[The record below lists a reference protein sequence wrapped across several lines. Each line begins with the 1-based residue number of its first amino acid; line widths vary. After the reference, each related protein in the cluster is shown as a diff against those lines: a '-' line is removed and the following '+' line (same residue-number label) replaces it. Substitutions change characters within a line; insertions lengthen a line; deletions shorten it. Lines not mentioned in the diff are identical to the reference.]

1 MTTTRTRR
9 CPLWVACALAVA
21 CALVAGAP
29 PARAVRDPVPIS
41 SQAPT
46 PPPEG
51 GLLPDD
57 TVEMEIEVL
66 RYQDT
71 SSGEKLDGVE
81 LSVKVMVD
89 THDRRDLSVQE
100 CQLIADTFWSGSHP
114 DFQATAEVYLTN
126 CYLKAYYYREARHAF
141 YSLDEA
147 GHVQLRAPMQY
158 LHQMAAGFANA
169 TITSLHYVSPPIR
182 NTHCNA
188 NPHFAELDAPSPYD
202 THRSRCDW
210 RTSKGAVIPT
220 TDDPLMEGDAEDFFI
235 NINDATVGPFTDL
248 VAPTNPYTVTPT
260 TEPAQDPSAT
270 AGQDTDTPASN
281 SSTGVLIGVGAAI
294 TLLLLTAAA
303 ALVVALRRT

>member
-9 CPLWVACALAVA
+9 CPLWVACALAVV

-29 PARAVRDPVPIS
+29 PARAVDDPVPIS

-66 RYQDT
+66 RHQDT

-81 LSVKVMVD
+81 LSVKVMVN

-114 DFQATAEVYLTN
+114 NFQATAEVYLTN

-147 GHVQLRAPMQY
+147 GHVQLRAPMEY

-169 TITSLHYVSPPIR
+169 TITKLDYTSPPIR
-182 NTHCNA
+182 NTYCNA
-188 NPHFAELDAPSPYD
+188 NPSFTELDAPSPYD

-210 RTSKGAVIPT
+210 RTRDGAVIPT
-220 TDDPLMEGDAEDFFI
+220 TDDPLMEGEAEDFFI

-248 VAPTNPYTVTPT
+248 VAPVNPYTVTPP
-260 TEPAQDPSAT
+260 PATSAAADPSAT
-270 AGQDTDTPASN
+270 ADAPASES
-281 SSTGVLIGVGAAI
+281 SSTGLLIGVGAAI

-303 ALVVALRRT
+303 ALVVALRRK

>member
-1 MTTTRTRR
+1 
-9 CPLWVACALAVA
+9 
-21 CALVAGAP
+21 
-29 PARAVRDPVPIS
+29 
-41 SQAPT
+41 
-46 PPPEG
+46 
-51 GLLPDD
+51 
-57 TVEMEIEVL
+57 MEIEIL

-158 LHQMAAGFANA
+158 PHQMAAGFANA

-188 NPHFAELDAPSPYD
+188 NPHFAELDAPSPYN

-248 VAPTNPYTVTPT
+248 VAPTNPYTVTPPPT
-260 TEPAQDPSAT
+260 TNPAQDPSAT
-270 AGQDTDTPASN
+270 ANAPASD
-281 SSTGVLIGVGAAI
+281 SSTGLLIGVGAPIA
-294 TLLLLTAAA
+294 LLLLTAAA
-303 ALVVALRRT
+303 ALVVALRRNK